1 MLFYVPFALLNNSDK
16 YLSNHNNFTA
26 ASEDLKLYKIG
37 KFGTWHW
44 LMITEVYMSNNVQCP
59 YQCLLLLI
67 YWKKLHCKEYEWKL
81 IINNNSDWLCDAIF
95 SKM

>member
-1 MLFYVPFALLNNSDK
+1 MVHRLYEKKIKFKINQVLMLFYVPFALLNNSDK

-37 KFGTWHW
+37 KFGKWHW
-44 LMITEVYMSNNVQCP
+44 LMITEVYMCNNVQCP

-67 YWKKLHCKEYEWKL
+67 Y
-81 IINNNSDWLCDAIF
+81 
-95 SKM
+95 

>member
-37 KFGTWHW
+37 KFGKWHW
-44 LMITEVYMSNNVQCP
+44 LMITEVYTV
-59 YQCLLLLI
+59 
-67 YWKKLHCKEYEWKL
+67 HV
-81 IINNNSDWLCDAIF
+81 
-95 SKM
+95 